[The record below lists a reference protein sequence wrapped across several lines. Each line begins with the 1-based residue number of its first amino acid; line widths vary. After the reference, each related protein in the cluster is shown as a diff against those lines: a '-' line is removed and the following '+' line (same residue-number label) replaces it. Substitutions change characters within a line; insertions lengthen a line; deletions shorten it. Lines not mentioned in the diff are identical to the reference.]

1 MNAPMNP
8 QPTPRP
14 APDMDVIRQEEM
26 PPVMKSVPV
35 FLDRI
40 AYMTSLPA
48 RYSSMQNVVVDQI
61 SAIPAP
67 NELVPADPKLKR
79 VWITC
84 TAAAGNV
91 VVGTREQVIGLSGPK
106 GFPLPQNTPMPWEGF
121 REPLYGVSS
130 VAGPFVVSLRFEYW
144 AD

>member
-1 MNAPMNP
+1 MNGNP
-8 QPTPRP
+8 QGVPKP
-14 APDMDVIRQEEM
+14 APDLEVIRQEET

-35 FLDRI
+35 YLDRI
-40 AYMTSLPA
+40 AYVHPLPA
-48 RYSSMQNVVVDQI
+48 KYASMHNVTVDQL
-61 SAIPAP
+61 ATIPIP

-91 VVGTREQVIGLSGPK
+91 VVGTQEQVKSITGPK
-106 GFPLPQNTPMPWEGF
+106 GFPLPQNTPMSWEGF
-121 REPLYGVSS
+121 REPLYGIAT

-144 AD
+144 AE